1 MPAWATNRARMGDT
15 TRRTAQEGGFVDEKD
30 IQPEESEQRGEE
42 PQAQQPEGPDAEE
55 AEKQEID
62 WKAEARKWEARAKR
76 GNSEELAAANER
88 AEKAEAELAAANAQ
102 IAREQAAR
110 RVSEAT
116 GVPVGVLR
124 GDTEEEMAAHAQ
136 AVAEYAR
143 ALKPT
148 YPADKGGAQPAPP
161 VTAASIEAIEDPIE
175 RIKKRAENA
184 HLYR

>member
-1 MPAWATNRARMGDT
+1 MGGFFNARTGET

-30 IQPEESEQRGEE
+30 IQPEEDEQTQETQEALEQQDAQPAPE
-42 PQAQQPEGPDAEE
+42 PKP
-55 AEKQEID
+55 EID

-76 GNSEELAAANER
+76 GNAEELAAANER

-124 GDTEEEMAAHAQ
+124 GDTEDEMAAHAQ

-148 YPADKGGAQPAPP
+148 YPADKGGAQSAPA